1 MEPAGWSGSGEFP
14 TPSEETRICREQ
26 LLKREEEIAELKT
39 ERNNTRMLLEPLE
52 CLVSRYV
59 PSLRMTVG
67 KRQAQ
72 SPAGMTSEVEVLR
85 VLKLLFEHHKALDER
100 VQTLK
105 EQDWEHSQQASVL
118 ANVAQAFKSDEGV
131 SHGEGDRVT
140 LFSSAT
146 QLSPSGQGDAETL
159 TVMLQEQL
167 DAINERS
174 G

>member
-1 MEPAGWSGSGEFP
+1 
-14 TPSEETRICREQ
+14 
-26 LLKREEEIAELKT
+26 
-39 ERNNTRMLLEPLE
+39 
-52 CLVSRYV
+52 
-59 PSLRMTVG
+59 MTVG

-85 VLKLLFEHHKALDER
+85 ALKLLFEHHKALDEK

-174 G
+174 VQGLLPVSRPGSSLIVAMREVERREQYVFTLPDLCLLLASHFLIHQKTGLSS